1 MAFTVSQIVSDA
13 SRRISPANPADS
25 RDILGAVGDAA
36 RRLLSVITPKD
47 LSKRVEIENALY
59 DQVYRFNCPEDLDSK
74 NIMQWYRLNQV
85 RNVDTFYHPMRQ
97 VTNRRF
103 DQHKGNDKNLF
114 TVEWQSGVKFLK
126 VSDFQGNNPGN
137 TIHKMES
144 ITENGTWNVFGNVV
158 NLTTDNLTYIAGN
171 GSLRVDVNT
180 SSNTGGIE
188 NFTMTPVDI
197 SEYFTVGK
205 VFTWVYLPNLNQLQT
220 ITLDLFSAAGD
231 YYSIT
236 VNSPHDTN
244 QFQLGWNL
252 VGFPL
257 DTRFMTTNGTPNPA
271 DINHIRLTL
280 VTNGTLLMNSV
291 RFDNIVLRS
300 GAVYGIQYVS
310 DYMFHD
316 AQTGLWKQ
324 VPTDPSDII
333 HVDGEVYNVLVS
345 NLAVILGQEL
355 FTGKTS
361 TTDLNALKDM
371 LKMDTKEY
379 KKRNKEEFIEEQ
391 QQFYNFGV
399 PFGLGN
405 RGYDGDGS
413 NRDDRHY

>member
-1 MAFTVSQIVSDA
+1 MSLTVSQLVSDA
-13 SRRISPANPADS
+13 GRRISPTNPSDS
-25 RDILGAVGDAA
+25 RDILGAVGDSA
-36 RRLLSVITPKD
+36 RRLLSLITPKD

-74 NIMQWYRLNQV
+74 NIMQWYRLNQ
-85 RNVDTFYHPMRQ
+85 NHNTDTFYHPMRQ

-103 DQHKGNDKNLF
+103 DEHKVNDKNLF

-126 VSDFQGNNPGN
+126 VSDFQGNNPGQ

-158 NLTTDNLTYIAGN
+158 NLTTDNLTYIAGA
-171 GSLRVDVNT
+171 GSLRVDVNV

-188 NFTMTPVDI
+188 NFTLTPVDI
-197 SEYFTVGK
+197 SEYLTVGK
-205 VFTWVYLPNLNQLQT
+205 VFTWVYIPNLNQLQT

-257 DTRFMTTNGTPNPA
+257 DTRFMTTVGTPNPA
-271 DINHIRLTL
+271 DINHIKLTL

-291 RFDNIVLRS
+291 RFDNIVLRK

-316 AQTGLWKQ
+316 AQTGLWKSI
-324 VPTDPSDII
+324 PTDPSDII
-333 HVDGEVYNVLVS
+333 HIDNEVYNVLVS
-345 NLAVILGQEL
+345 NLAVVLGEEL
-355 FTGKTS
+355 FTGNKTEV
-361 TTDLNALKDM
+361 NM
-371 LKMDTKEY
+371 LRLEKWLDKDTKEY
-379 KKRNKEEFIEEQ
+379 KKKNKEEFMDE
-391 QQFYNFGV
+391 QQFYDNSSAKFGYYN
-399 PFGLGN
+399 G
-405 RGYDGDGS
+405 GYSDNDHHE
-413 NRDDRHY
+413 RI

>member
-1 MAFTVSQIVSDA
+1 MSFTVSQLVTDA
-13 SRRISPANPADS
+13 SRRISPANPVDS

-47 LSKRVEIENALY
+47 LSRRVIIENALY
-59 DQVYRFNCPEDLDSK
+59 DQVYRFNCPEDLDQK
-74 NIMQWYRLNQV
+74 NVMQWHRIDKVHNT
-85 RNVDTFYHPMRQ
+85 DTFYHEMRQ
-97 VTNRRF
+97 TTNRRF
-103 DQHKGNDKNLF
+103 DQHRTNDRNLF

-126 VSDFQGNNPGN
+126 VSNMSGGLPGA

-144 ITENGTWNVFGNVV
+144 ITQDGTWNVFGNTV
-158 NLTTDNLTYIAGN
+158 NLTTDNLTYVAGN
-171 GSLRVDVNT
+171 GSLRMDINT

-188 NFTMTPVDI
+188 NFTLTPVDI

-205 VFTWVYLPNLNQLQT
+205 VFTWVYIPNVNQLQT

-257 DTRFMTTNGTPNPA
+257 DTRFMTTVGTPNPA
-271 DINHIRLTL
+271 DINHVKITF
-280 VTNGTLLMNSV
+280 VTNGTLLMESV
-291 RFDNIVLRS
+291 RLDNIVLRK
-300 GAVYGIQYVS
+300 GAVYEIQYVS

-316 AQTGLWKQ
+316 AQTQIWKSI
-324 VPTDPSDII
+324 PTDPSDII
-333 HVDGEVYNVLVS
+333 HVDHEVYNVLVS
-345 NLAVILGQEL
+345 HLAVVLGQEL
-355 FTGKTS
+355 FTGKTA

-371 LKMDTKEY
+371 LKGDIKEY
-379 KKRNKEEFIEEQ
+379 KKNNKAEFIEEQ
-391 QQFYNFGV
+391 QEFYKFGV
-399 PFGLGN
+399 PFGYYN
-405 RGYDGDGS
+405 RGDDGDGS
-413 NRDDRHY
+413 NRNNRNF